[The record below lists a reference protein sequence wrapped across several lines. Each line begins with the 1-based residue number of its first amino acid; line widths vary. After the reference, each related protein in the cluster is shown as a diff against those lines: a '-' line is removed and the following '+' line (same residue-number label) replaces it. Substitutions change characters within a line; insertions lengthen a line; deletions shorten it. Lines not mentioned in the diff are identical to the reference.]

1 MFWFL
6 GEAEFVGRDG
16 EEEAFDGIEGAVGE
30 DVDGVDDVVEE
41 GLAVAIRMLIDWVRN
56 WEKHTTGG

>member
-1 MFWFL
+1 MR
-6 GEAEFVGRDG
+6 RDG

-41 GLAVAIRMLIDWVRN
+41 GLAIVNMLFV
-56 WEKHTTGG
+56 